1 MVSIVRDSVRESRDS
16 VESLLSDESKLL
28 LIEKAGA
35 LLADSFASGNKV
47 FSCGNGGSLCDAMHF
62 AEECS
67 GRFRLNRP
75 ALPAAAIAD
84 ASHISCTANDFG
96 WDQVFSRYLEA
107 HGSAGDVLLA
117 ISTSGSSTNV
127 LAAART
133 AREKGMKVI
142 ALTGNVNSALGSL
155 ADIDIATPAGRFS
168 DHVQELHII
177 VIHLLVQLVERKLY
191 PELYKYRSV

>member
-1 MVSIVRDSVRESRDS
+1 MIHNVRDSVRESRDS
-16 VESLLSDESKLL
+16 VDTLLGNESTLF
-28 LIEKAGA
+28 LIEKAGV
-35 LLADSFASGNKV
+35 LLAECFASGGRV

-62 AEECS
+62 AEECT

-75 ALPAAAIAD
+75 ALPAIAIAD

-107 HGSAGDVLLA
+107 HGSAKDVLLA
-117 ISTSGSSTNV
+117 ISTSGSSPNV
-127 LAAART
+127 LAAARA

-142 ALTGNVNSALGSL
+142 ALSGKLGSELGRL
-155 ADIDIATPAGRFS
+155 ADIDIATPAGKFS

-177 VIHLLVQLVERKLY
+177 IIHLLVQLVERKLF
-191 PELYKYRSV
+191 PELYKNPSV

>member
-1 MVSIVRDSVRESRDS
+1 MISIVRDSLNESRNS
-16 VESLLSDESKLL
+16 VESLLGEEHQLF
-28 LIEKAGA
+28 LIEQAGA
-35 LLADSFASGNKV
+35 LLAECFASGSRV

-75 ALPAAAIAD
+75 ALPATAIAD
-84 ASHISCTANDFG
+84 ASHLSCTANDFG

-107 HGSAGDVLLA
+107 HGSSGDVLLA
-117 ISTSGSSTNV
+117 ISTSGASPNV

-133 AREKGMKVI
+133 AREKGLKII
-142 ALTGNVNSALGSL
+142 ALTGKLGSALGKLS
-155 ADIDIATPAGRFS
+155 DIHIATPAGKFS

-177 VIHLLVQLVERKLY
+177 IIHLLVQLVERRLY
-191 PELYKYRSV
+191 PGLYK

>member
-1 MVSIVRDSVRESRDS
+1 MISIVRDSLNESRNS
-16 VESLLSDESKLL
+16 VESLLGEEHQLL
-28 LIEKAGA
+28 LIEQAGA
-35 LLADSFASGNKV
+35 LLAECFASGSRV

-75 ALPAAAIAD
+75 ALPATAIAD
-84 ASHISCTANDFG
+84 ASHLSCTANDFG

-107 HGSAGDVLLA
+107 HGSSGDVLLA
-117 ISTSGSSTNV
+117 ISTSGASPNV

-133 AREKGMKVI
+133 AREKGLKII
-142 ALTGNVNSALGSL
+142 ALTGKLGSALGKLS
-155 ADIDIATPAGRFS
+155 DIHIATPAGKFS

-177 VIHLLVQLVERKLY
+177 IIHLLVQLVERRLY
-191 PELYKYRSV
+191 PGRYK

>member
-1 MVSIVRDSVRESRDS
+1 MVSIVRDSLMESRNS
-16 VESLLSDESKLL
+16 VESLLSDEYKLL
-28 LIEKAGA
+28 LIEQAGA
-35 LLADSFASGNKV
+35 LLAECFASGKRV

-84 ASHISCTANDFG
+84 ASHLSCTANDFG

-107 HGSAGDVLLA
+107 QGSSGDVLLA
-117 ISTSGSSTNV
+117 ISTSGASPNV

-133 AREKGMKVI
+133 AREKGLKII
-142 ALTGNVNSALGSL
+142 ALTGKLGSALGKLS
-155 ADIDIATPAGRFS
+155 DIHIATPAGKFS

-177 VIHLLVQLVERKLY
+177 IIHLLVQLVERRLY
-191 PELYKYRSV
+191 PGLYK

>member
-1 MVSIVRDSVRESRDS
+1 MISIVRDSLNESRNS
-16 VESLLSDESKLL
+16 VESLLGEEHQLL
-28 LIEKAGA
+28 LIEQAGA
-35 LLADSFASGNKV
+35 LLAECFASGSRV

-75 ALPAAAIAD
+75 ALPATAIAD
-84 ASHISCTANDFG
+84 ASHLSCTANDFG

-107 HGSAGDVLLA
+107 HGSSGDVLLA
-117 ISTSGSSTNV
+117 ISTSGASPNV

-133 AREKGMKVI
+133 AREKGLKII
-142 ALTGNVNSALGSL
+142 ALTGKLGSALGKLS
-155 ADIDIATPAGRFS
+155 DIHIATPAGKFS

-177 VIHLLVQLVERKLY
+177 IIHLLVQLVERRLY
-191 PELYKYRSV
+191 PGLYK

>member
-1 MVSIVRDSVRESRDS
+1 MISIVRDSLNESRNS
-16 VESLLSDESKLL
+16 VESLLGEEHQLL
-28 LIEKAGA
+28 LIEQAGA
-35 LLADSFASGNKV
+35 LLAECFASGSRG

-75 ALPAAAIAD
+75 ALPATAIAD
-84 ASHISCTANDFG
+84 ASHLSCTANDFG

-107 HGSAGDVLLA
+107 HGSSGDVLLA
-117 ISTSGSSTNV
+117 ISTSGASPNV

-133 AREKGMKVI
+133 AREKGLKII
-142 ALTGNVNSALGSL
+142 ALTGKLGSALGKLS
-155 ADIDIATPAGRFS
+155 DIHIATPAGKFS

-177 VIHLLVQLVERKLY
+177 IIHLLVQLVERRLY
-191 PELYKYRSV
+191 PGLYK

>member
-1 MVSIVRDSVRESRDS
+1 MMNSVRDSIRESRDS
-16 VESLLSDESKLL
+16 VDTLLGNESILL

-35 LLADSFASGNKV
+35 LLAECFASGGRV

-75 ALPAAAIAD
+75 ALPATAIAD

-117 ISTSGSSTNV
+117 ISTSGSSPNV
-127 LAAART
+127 LAAAMT

-142 ALTGNVNSALGSL
+142 ALTGKPGSDLGRS
-155 ADIDIATPAGRFS
+155 ADIDIATPAGKYS

-177 VIHLLVQLVERKLY
+177 IIHLLVQLVERSLY
-191 PELYKYRSV
+191 PALYE